1 MDRDPDDFA
10 SRVEKFADAV
20 KSRRGDLDERPSSGV
35 RDLLRLTERYA
46 IPAAISALEANVR
59 LLELSA
65 EAIRLA
71 DEELEELESEGARAR
86 PDDVTLDEV
95 DSVLEEFEEAL
106 RGEPTDP
113 DARRLLTEARD
124 LRTEIRDRID
134 ASRTARSGGSAYEGA
149 DSYDVPVREEL
160 DGERDK
166 RDAPE
171 QGTVDVEAELE
182 SIRRDLDVPEPEYV
196 DDSGRAE
203 SNGDEEGISDGVE
216 GGSDT
221 DDSDTDDAGNGDGSP
236 DEANGRD

>member
-10 SRVEKFADAV
+10 SRVEKFADDV
-20 KSRRGDLDERPSSGV
+20 KSRRDFDERPSSGV
-35 RDLLRLTERYA
+35 HSLLRLTERYA
-46 IPAAISALEANVR
+46 IPAAISALKATVR

-71 DEELEELESEGARAR
+71 NEELEAEDTRAR
-86 PDDVTLDEV
+86 TNDVTLDKV

-134 ASRTARSGGSAYEGA
+134 TSRADQIGESANEEA
-149 DSYDVPVREEL
+149 NSYNVPIREES
-160 DGERDK
+160 DGECDERDT
-166 RDAPE
+166 PE

-182 SIRRDLDVPEPEYV
+182 SIRHDLNVPDPEYV
-196 DDSGRAE
+196 DDAE
-203 SNGDEEGISDGVE
+203 QAELDGDEEGTSDGLNASD
-216 GGSDT
+216 GDT
-221 DDSDTDDAGNGDGSP
+221 DDSNTDDASNGDGSP
-236 DEANGRD
+236 DKADGRD